1 MPRLKRMELGRLA
14 AWTFDRWQSDAPATI
29 AIDTE
34 TEGVAFFDRPFCFTF
49 TWRRPDGSLTDGYI
63 ELDEDAHHEY
73 VREILYG
80 SNTWLFHNAK
90 FDLQKT
96 LLEGLCSRERLNQV
110 TLHDTEAIWHLLN
123 NIDRKGLKYLA
134 EQHLGDPGLREPEK
148 QLAKVRRKLGIKKDD
163 GYFYLPREYVVRYA
177 MADTNLT
184 YRLAVKG
191 LPLLQKQEKLFEL
204 YKEEMKLTLCLLDME
219 AAGLRLDVEYAQR
232 MADDYGMRIMTTL
245 GRIRELSGKPELNP
259 ASPKQ
264 LKEAFAERGLKLE
277 STDEETLMGVTDE
290 LAAEILTFRQLAKMH
305 KTYFVALLH
314 EHRDGIVHPN
324 FRQHGA
330 RTGRMSSGGAS
341 D

>member
-14 AWTFDRWQSDAPATI
+14 AWTFDRWQEDAPATI

-63 ELDEDAHHEY
+63 ELDDENAYPY
-73 VREILYG
+73 VRDILNG
-80 SNTWLFHNAK
+80 SDTWLFHNAK
-90 FDLQKT
+90 FDLQKI
-96 LLEGLCSRERLNQV
+96 LLEGIVPRERFDQV

-123 NIDRKGLKYLA
+123 NTDRKGLKYLA
-134 EQHLGDPGLREPEK
+134 EKHLGDPGLREPEK
-148 QLAKVRRKLGIKKDD
+148 QLARVRRKLGIKKDD

-184 YRLAVKG
+184 YRLAVLG
-191 LPLLQKQEKLFEL
+191 LPPLQKQEKLHEL
-204 YKEEMKLTLCLLDME
+204 YREEMKLTLALLDME
-219 AAGLRLDVEYAQR
+219 AAGLRLDVEYAQK
-232 MADDYGMRIMTTL
+232 MADDYGQRIMVTL
-245 GRIRELSGKPELNP
+245 GRIRELSGRAELNP

-264 LKEAFAERGLKLE
+264 LKEAFAERGVRLE
-277 STDEETLMGVTDE
+277 STNEETLMNLGDE
-290 LAAEILTFRQLAKMH
+290 LAQEIMTFRTLTKMH
-305 KTYFVALLH
+305 KTYFVGLLH
-314 EHRDGIVHPN
+314 EHRDGIIHPN